1 MFAAKFCGLNKS
13 MLSYKDL
20 IIICKNQKY
29 LLSNIDL
36 VYYYRNKSFSL
47 VSLEQV
53 YICEFLW
60 NLYGENRTD
69 KLHIHFV
76 TKRCGSIL
84 CQSVKTWKSILAL
97 VFHSHY
103 DLESFKRS
111 VNKHLTRP
119 FNCEPPFRIVYIRNN
134 VGGSWILLMPS
145 IRYSRVILAGL
156 YINNISPDS
165 KSQPHMCRSKLSH
178 G

>member
-111 VNKHLTRP
+111 VNKHLTTVHVL
-119 FNCEPPFRIVYIRNN
+119 NDDGVHHSC
-134 VGGSWILLMPS
+134 ILLVLS
-145 IRYSRVILAGL
+145 IS
-156 YINNISPDS
+156 
-165 KSQPHMCRSKLSH
+165 SH
-178 G
+178 LGSFYPKKGQRKKQNLP